1 MAISLASMC
10 WPKAKTMRQKLLLG
24 NWKMNKTPAEGKA
37 FALASSEMI
46 DFAVAHGI
54 EVGVAPTYLSLETVK
69 ENINPKCIVAAQ
81 NCNEHDHGAFTG
93 EISIPMLSSIG
104 IRWCII
110 GHSERRAYNNE
121 TSEACNLKIK
131 ALLAAGMTPV
141 YCCGESLET
150 FNKGETKKFVA
161 DQLRVGLKDLT
172 PEQAKNVIVAYEPI
186 WAIGTGKSASKD
198 IAEDTIGFIRRT
210 LRESFGNVAVDMR
223 ILYGGSVKPENVS
236 EYMSAEDIDGAL
248 VGGASLDP
256 VSFKGLIDGML
267 K

>member
-1 MAISLASMC
+1 
-10 WPKAKTMRQKLLLG
+10 MRKKLLLG
-24 NWKMNKTPAEGKA
+24 NWKMNKTPAESKA
-37 FALASSEMI
+37 FALASSAMV
-46 DFAVAHGI
+46 DFAVAHDI
-54 EVGVAPTYLSLETVK
+54 DVGVAPTYLSLAVVK

-93 EISIPMLSSIG
+93 EISIPMLKEIG
-104 IRWCII
+104 VNWCII

-141 YCCGESLET
+141 YCCGESLDT
-150 FNKGETKKFVA
+150 FTKGETKKFVA
-161 DQLRVGLKDLT
+161 EQIRVGLKDLT
-172 PEQAKNVIVAYEPI
+172 PEEAAKVVIAYEPI
-186 WAIGTGKSASKD
+186 WAIGTGKSASKE

-210 LRESFGNVAVDMR
+210 LRESFGHVAMDIR
-223 ILYGGSVKPENVS
+223 ILYGGSVKPENIA

-248 VGGASLDP
+248 VGGASLAP
-256 VSFKGLIDGML
+256 ESFQGLIDGIC